1 MRKLLLLSL
10 VFISLQASDE
20 MGALLFHGNCTTCHN
35 ELQNKSAPAMIEV
48 RRRYMQAFPDKK
60 DFVKYLSEWVHNPD
74 AKKSIMQDAIA
85 KYELMPQLAYEKD
98 VLQEIAAYIYDTD
111 FTQQHAWHKQSK

>member
-1 MRKLLLLSL
+1 MQKAVLLLLS
-10 VFISLQASDE
+10 FISLHAADT
-20 MGALLFHGNCTTCHN
+20 MGALLFHGNCTTCHF

-48 RRRYMQAFPDKK
+48 RKRYMQAFPDKK
-60 DFVKYLSEWVHNPD
+60 DFVKYLSEWVDNPS
-74 AKKSIMQDAIA
+74 AEKSIMQDAIA

>member
-1 MRKLLLLSL
+1 MQKLLLLFFTFVSL
-10 VFISLQASDE
+10 DAADN

-48 RRRYMQAFPDKK
+48 RRRYMQAFADKK
-60 DFVKYLSEWVHNPD
+60 DFVKYLSEWVHDPD

-85 KYELMPQLAYEKD
+85 KYELMPQLSYEKD
-98 VLQEIAAYIYDTD
+98 VLEDIAAYIYDTD
-111 FTQQHAWHKQSK
+111 FTRQH